1 MGQLLLHASGMRH
14 AGNAISR
21 GVRWV
26 LVVFLVST
34 AVPQLARYSAHIAAG
49 AMREASEAEDAGD
62 EHAAAAARRRAETAL
77 ETASPAPSPRPYTS
91 ATSPLHLPYI
101 SLHLPHISQAL
112 SFAGHDFQL
121 HHDLGLCHMEAGD
134 EVRARTSFRRAT
146 ELYPDCPRPHLA
158 LAMLLDRLGLGF
170 GFGFGLGLRLGL
182 GLELAPGARDA
193 P

>member
-1 MGQLLLHASGMRH
+1 MGARGLPRVHGGAAARALLRAHRGRRDA
-14 AGNAISR
+14 R
-21 GVRWV
+21 GVRG
-26 LVVFLVST
+26 
-34 AVPQLARYSAHIAAG
+34 RG
-49 AMREASEAEDAGD
+49 RGGR
-62 EHAAAAARRRAETAL
+62 ARRRRGSAEGGDRARDGIPGPISSTL
-77 ETASPAPSPRPYTS
+77 HLPYIS

-158 LAMLLDRLGLGF
+158 LAMLLDRLGLGL
-170 GFGFGLGLRLGL
+170 GLGLGLAFALGL
-182 GLELAPGARDA
+182 GLELAPDARDA